1 MSTRSGQYSK
11 NIFDP
16 FKRTWGALFQE
27 GVAGTPIP
35 LVDAD
40 WNDSV
45 EALIEGIK
53 RYRYEVFGDG
63 TPGTTHW
70 EIIPANAPASTT
82 NNFEIDGGTAGV
94 ETAARIYVGGLTAVK
109 PGLAAGADV
118 QYDPDE
124 LVAAGY
130 LVADYQDYI
139 YRPSTNM
146 TNTVLTDIDANW
158 IVNELVLRELVPD
171 VTTAELPNPA
181 LRYTIT
187 SNTATTITVNAVEV
201 GGLGGGVG
209 MLADGAN
216 IQDYYCIKLSTPNAG
231 AGETN
236 PRVDGVYLDVY
247 LDEWD
252 STEDADLLHGNAP
265 GIEACRRLKVS
276 QQIQVLQDE
285 DVHGT
290 YPLTYVSAAG
300 NQHYRLRLGTITR
313 ADADAIVSLADI
325 VDDRPYTQG
334 YGSSTE
340 VINARASTV
349 YGTAYLSLDA
359 RLEFMEDDAHDAQQH
374 MDEARSDGTISGGVC
389 TDDGAGGINYT
400 AWVGY
405 VAGEKIDIAGGNV
418 AFPGAGAWYVSVD
431 NAGAATAN
439 AAVPANEAALCR
451 FTAIAIGPAIVDIWD
466 FRLFIDVLDSKLDI
480 VVEDTAGGI
489 RGNMNDLQSA
499 IDYAVLNGY
508 GTIRVRGENTA
519 YVTTAAIAI
528 TTVDGT
534 NPTNLRLVFDP
545 SAQIQPAGG
554 FNAFDISNCTNL
566 TIEGLNI
573 DGTNMG
579 AAETGL
585 NIDTCTNVSIVNYV
599 CDAAGFGI
607 KLDTVNVLKLDNFY
621 IDGCQASG
629 IIEVGGALNNFVIT
643 NGYIDAV
650 DHGIQ
655 IGTLATASNWLVSG
669 VEFGTAIT
677 DYALAIGLV
686 ATTFTARN
694 CVFGASNS
702 FGVINFGGPLQKA
715 EQCTIAAATC
725 TIAGVLLGG
734 ASTDATM
741 SSCSV
746 SSITGAPA
754 VLISGDRAS
763 VLNSTI
769 SQAGIAQYPIE
780 LTTADQVVIS
790 GCRILGAVAD
800 GIYADDSDN
809 LVISDCYVT
818 ACDDELIRLEE
829 CDDFKVTG
837 CTLTDWVIPGR
848 AITVLGCLGGSIMG
862 NSIDQTHAGAA
873 FGIRF
878 DSTGGG
884 TASERVQVVN
894 NTIDLLDNQIGIYL
908 GSTATETHHNIEGNT
923 IEFAASTG
931 SHGIQLARVT
941 DLRIVN
947 NSIDTAL
954 EGIDGSV
961 AAVDTDRLTIIGNHL
976 RSCARGIWLDRP
988 ADDSII
994 SNNVIYS
1001 TTVLHGIFLDNN
1013 GDSRINIANNEIYNP
1028 TNDGIH
1034 IVGGGGSN
1042 KNISGNSV
1050 YSSGSAG
1057 IWVSDID
1064 DSRIIGNYCFNPTT
1078 NGLYFAGTCSRL
1090 TIASNVITSP
1100 ATNGMWFVQIQYC
1113 AITGN
1118 SVYSTGLIGMGIA
1131 QGAYN
1136 SFTGNIVHWSGG
1148 IGMSFDNHDSSSI
1161 NGNTVTNGAGVG
1173 INLTATCDR
1182 NAVAGNLAY
1191 LNVGQD
1197 INNPG
1202 GAARENGIGI
1212 LGVAGFNTC
1221 DSFNSGT
1228 TIVG

>member
-1 MSTRSGQYSK
+1 MGTRSGQYSK

-27 GVAGTPIP
+27 GIAGTPMP
-35 LVDAD
+35 LVDTD

-63 TPGTTHW
+63 TPGTNHW

-82 NNFEIDGGTAGV
+82 NNFEIDGGTVGV

-554 FNAFDISNCTNL
+554 FNAFEISNATNL

-579 AAETGL
+579 AAEVGL
-585 NIDTCTNVSIVNYV
+585 NIDTCTNVIIRKHVSDNTGVGIALATVDSVIIEDVYIDNAQTYGISEV
-599 CDAAGFGI
+599 AANSR
-607 KLDTVNVLKLDNFY
+607 VNVR
-621 IDGCQASG
+621 
-629 IIEVGGALNNFVIT
+629 
-643 NGYIDAV
+643 NGYIEAANAGIIIGAAASCTHWVIEGLYFHTGFTTYAV
-650 DHGIQ
+650 YLG
-655 IGTLATASNWLVSG
+655 
-669 VEFGTAIT
+669 
-677 DYALAIGLV
+677 ALADDCTV
-686 ATTFTARN
+686 KD
-694 CVFGASNS
+694 CVFGAIN
-702 FGVINFGGPLQKA
+702 GVGQIYVGGERNRVEDCSIPA
-715 EQCTIAAATC
+715 CTCSGAGILIATGSLDSKIDGC
-725 TIAGVLLGG
+725 KIL
-734 ASTDATM
+734 
-741 SSCSV
+741 SV
-746 SSITGAPA
+746 TGAPPMA
-754 VLISGDRAS
+754 VAGDR
-763 VLNSTI
+763 VNIINTTFDET
-769 SQAGIAQYPIE
+769 GIAQYVIHAAA
-780 LTTADQVVIS
+780 ADQVTIS
-790 GCRILGAVAD
+790 NCFIIGSGND
-800 GIYADDSDN
+800 GIYATTSDRLIIEN
-809 LVISDCYVT
+809 TYITNCN
-818 ACDDELIRLEE
+818 DELIHVEE
-829 CDDFKVTG
+829 CDDFKVVN
-837 CTLTDWVIPGR
+837 CNLTDWVIPGR
-848 AITVLGCLGGSIMG
+848 AITALGCLGGTVAG
-862 NSIDQTHAGAA
+862 NTLNQTNAGAA

-884 TASERVQVVN
+884 TASERITVAN
-894 NTIDLLDNQIGIYL
+894 NTIDLLDNQVGIYL
-908 GSTATETHHNIEGNT
+908 GSTATETNHVIESNT
-923 IEFAASTG
+923 IEFAAGTG
-931 SHGIQLARVT
+931 SFGIQLANVT
-941 DLRIVN
+941 DLRIIG
-947 NSIDTAL
+947 NSISTAL

-961 AAVDTDRLTIIGNHL
+961 ATADTDRLTIEGNHIK
-976 RSCARGIWLDRP
+976 SCGRGIWLDRSS
-988 ADDSII
+988 DNSVISGNII
-994 SNNVIYS
+994 YDTQVTY
-1001 TTVLHGIFLDNN
+1001 GIFLDNN
-1013 GDSRINIANNEIYNP
+1013 GASRVTVANNEIETP
-1028 TNDGIH
+1028 ALDGIR
-1034 IVGGGGSN
+1034 IVGNASKKIIGNTIYSPGGP
-1042 KNISGNSV
+1042 
-1050 YSSGSAG
+1050 G
-1057 IWVSDID
+1057 IWVD
-1064 DSRIIGNYCFNPTT
+1064 GPVNYVISNNYVFNSTT
-1078 NGLYFAGTCSRL
+1078 NGIYVAAAAQRLIVSGNVVASAGT
-1090 TIASNVITSP
+1090 
-1100 ATNGMWFVQIQYC
+1100 NGIWFVDLDQS
-1113 AITGN
+1113 AVTGN
-1118 SVYSTGLIGMGIA
+1118 TVTSSGLVGIGIVTGDFNA
-1131 QGAYN
+1131 F
-1136 SFTGNIVHWSGG
+1136 SGNVVDSSGG
-1148 IGMSFDNHDSSSI
+1148 IGMSFSSYDFSSI
-1161 NGNTVTNGAGVG
+1161 TSNTVTNNTGVG
-1173 INLTATCDR
+1173 INIDAASGS
-1182 NAVAGNLAY
+1182 NSVVGNLCY
-1191 LNVGQD
+1191 NNIGGVGPDLNNLGTRNGQ
-1197 INNPG
+1197 
-1202 GAARENGIGI
+1202 
-1212 LGVAGFNTC
+1212 GVLAGVYGNC
-1221 DSFNSGT
+1221 VSFNSGVG
-1228 TIVG
+1228 IVG